1 MASKP
6 NYGFE
11 KRKKEQERKEK
22 QEAKLLRRKEEA
34 RLRAE
39 QGTSNDA
46 PLGDAPLDDVDES
59 PSGPAADA
67 SADHGS

>member
-1 MASKP
+1 VASKP

-46 PLGDAPLDDVDES
+46 PLGDAEES
-59 PSGPAADA
+59 PPEPAADV
-67 SADHGS
+67 SAHRGS

>member
-34 RLRAE
+34 RRRAE
-39 QGTSNDA
+39 EGTD
-46 PLGDAPLDDVDES
+46 GDAVNPTEDS
-59 PSGPAADA
+59 AADNT
-67 SADHGS
+67 DTPTD